1 MGHLILWEYL
11 TDDRVDQNTEQSGL
25 HKGQLEREE
34 KLMSRRKIIDR
45 RPIDPDP
52 RYNSLLVSKFTNG
65 LMERG
70 KKSLAQRI
78 FYDAMDIVG
87 TKVQDN
93 DVLTVFEEA
102 MEKVR
107 PKVEVKSRRVGGA
120 TYQVPMEVR
129 QTRRNALAI
138 RWIIGFAKSRSGKSM
153 SEKLAAELVDA
164 FNNRGSAVK
173 KRDDTHRMAE
183 ANKAFAHYRW

>member
-1 MGHLILWEYL
+1 M
-11 TDDRVDQNTEQSGL
+11 SG
-25 HKGQLEREE
+25 
-34 KLMSRRKIIDR
+34 RRAAER
-45 RPIDPDP
+45 RPIEPDP
-52 RYNSLLVSKFTNG
+52 RYNSLLVTKFTNG
-65 LMERG
+65 IMERG

-78 FYDAMDIVG
+78 FYDAMDLVDG
-87 TKVQDN
+87 RVKDEEPLV
-93 DVLTVFEEA
+93 VFEEA
-102 MEKVR
+102 MEIVR
-107 PKVEVKSRRVGGA
+107 PRVEVKSRRVGGA

-138 RWIIGFAKSRSGKSM
+138 RWIISFARSRSGKSM

-164 FNNRGSAVK
+164 YNNRGAAVK

>member
-1 MGHLILWEYL
+1 
-11 TDDRVDQNTEQSGL
+11 
-25 HKGQLEREE
+25 
-34 KLMSRRKIIDR
+34 MSRRKTAER
-45 RPIDPDP
+45 RPIDADE
-52 RYNSLLVSKFTNG
+52 RFGSVLVSKFTNG

-70 KKSLAQRI
+70 KKSIAQRI
-78 FYDAMDIVG
+78 FYDAMDIV
-87 TKVQDN
+87 TSKVQEADA
-93 DVLTVFEEA
+93 LTVFEEA

-138 RWIIGFAKSRSGKSM
+138 RWIINYSKSRSGKSM
-153 SEKLAAELVDA
+153 SEKLAAEIIDA
-164 FNNRGSAVK
+164 YNNRGASVK

-183 ANKAFAHYRW
+183 VNKAFAHYRW